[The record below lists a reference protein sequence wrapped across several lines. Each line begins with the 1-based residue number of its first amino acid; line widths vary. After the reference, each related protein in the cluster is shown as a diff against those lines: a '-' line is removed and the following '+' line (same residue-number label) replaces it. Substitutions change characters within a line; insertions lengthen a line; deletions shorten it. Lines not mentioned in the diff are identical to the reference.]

1 MLIFDQL
8 KRSERE
14 LRWVAIGVLLG
25 VGTLLAGL
33 WYVQIAHANRYR
45 AELQDQSIR
54 TVRVPAIRGKILDRN
69 RIPLVENRPS
79 YNVNSYLEELRPH
92 FEAQYVKHVK
102 KEFTNAHPKA
112 ALTRE
117 IKAELE
123 QQARYRVVS
132 NLLIQASSAVQAPR
146 ILLEENFRRH
156 YERDR
161 TLPLPLL
168 RDLSKPQVA
177 MFAERAASLPSLAL
191 EPQALRHYPFQ
202 GMAAHLLG
210 HLERNDVPAED
221 EDIAFRF
228 RLPDYAGVKGL
239 EAAFDGELRGKAG
252 VKLVL
257 VNNLQYRQAD
267 ETLYPTVAGRNVEL
281 TIDLYVQRAA
291 EAALAQVETDVR
303 GAVVVLDT
311 NTGDIYAMVSS
322 PSFDP
327 NKFVTGFTR
336 EEWESSKFNDPL
348 LTPMVNRAAYGL
360 YPPGSSFKIVVALA
374 ALEAGVLDPAEV
386 FQSDGS
392 YRLRRGGRPIRDTAA
407 AGPYDFQRAF
417 YKSSNSYFIEY
428 GLRTGPE
435 NILAM
440 ARQFHLGEL
449 TGLWPKQEAPGV
461 LPSPGELRKLDGSRW
476 MPGDTANLSIGHGE
490 ILVTPL
496 QMAVVTAAVA
506 NGGKVLKPRLVA
518 QIEPQEGAEKKEI
531 VRFPNSQVRGTI
543 NVSAKNLELVQK
555 AMLNDVQLPDGTGRQ
570 AAVSGLQIAAK
581 TGTAQ
586 LSHGRKEKIVW
597 FVSYAPFENPRYA
610 VVVVVEGGNSG
621 GGTCGP
627 VARRIYE
634 AIIKRPPALLRSE
647 AALVQEGTDTSEQVA
662 SGLSEVRGG
671 QIGKGH
677 AATPAP
683 SRQGRLS
690 TAAVARGL
698 D

>member
-8 KRSERE
+8 RKSERE

-25 VGTLLAGL
+25 VGTLLGGL

-69 RIPLVENRPS
+69 RIPMVENRPS
-79 YNVNSYLEELRPH
+79 YNVNSYLEELRTH

-112 ALTRE
+112 ALTRK
-117 IKAELE
+117 IKGELE
-123 QQARYRVVS
+123 RQARYRVVS

-146 ILLEENFRRH
+146 ILLEESFHRH

-191 EPQALRHYPFQ
+191 EPQALRYYPFR
-202 GMAAHLLG
+202 GTAAHMLG
-210 HLERNDVPAED
+210 HLERNDDPVED

-228 RLPDYAGVKGL
+228 RLPDYFGVKGL

-267 ETLYPTVAGRNVEL
+267 EPLYPTVAGRNVGL
-281 TIDLYVQRAA
+281 TIDLHVQQAA
-291 EAALAQVETDVR
+291 EESLAQVATDVR

-336 EEWESSKFNDPL
+336 EEWETSKINDPL
-348 LTPMVNRAAYGL
+348 LTPMVNRAVYGL

-374 ALEAGVLDPAEV
+374 ALEAGVLDPSEI

-461 LPSPGELRKLDGSRW
+461 LPSSGELRKLDGSPW
-476 MPGDTANLSIGHGE
+476 MLGDTANLSIGHGE

-496 QMAVVTAAVA
+496 QMALVTAAIA

-518 QIEPQEGAEKKEI
+518 QIEPQEGAERNEI
-531 VRFPNSQVRGTI
+531 VRIPNRQIRGTI
-543 NVSAKNLELVQK
+543 NVSAKNLDLVQK
-555 AMLNDVQLPDGTGRQ
+555 AMLNDVQLPEGTGRR
-570 AAVSGLQIAAK
+570 AAIPGFQIAAK

-610 VVVVVEGGNSG
+610 VVVVVEGGDSG

-627 VARRIYE
+627 VAKRIYE
-634 AIIKRPPALLRSE
+634 AIIKRPPALLPGE
-647 AALVQEGTDTSEQVA
+647 AALVQTEVDA
-662 SGLSEVRGG
+662 SGPGASGISDARGSQLAPG
-671 QIGKGH
+671 RPS
-677 AATPAP
+677 TPAP
-683 SRQGRLS
+683 ARQGGLLPAGIGRRL
-690 TAAVARGL
+690 